1 MAWVIL
7 LEYSGDLMN
16 QQGVFWSAAEAD
28 AQSCG
33 KSVEDYLQGL
43 QDKFDP
49 YMRSGHVFDRDG
61 LKKGMRDLI
70 TRKKT
75 AISIVLGGKS
85 IGKTAVLQSLANE
98 FAQECSEVMVV
109 YVNARRLSGSLAKG
123 IKESL
128 GSLNDKKYFK
138 NIDWKKSTLINIHKC

>member
-1 MAWVIL
+1 
-7 LEYSGDLMN
+7 MN

-49 YMRSGHVFDRDG
+49 YMRSDHVFDRDG

-70 TRKKT
+70 TRKKNSHFHRSRWEKHRENSG
-75 AISIVLGGKS
+75 ASVPRQRIRPRVQRGHGRLR
-85 IGKTAVLQSLANE
+85 QR
-98 FAQECSEVMVV
+98 SEIERIACEGYQRVP
-109 YVNARRLSGSLAKG
+109 R
-123 IKESL
+123 
-128 GSLNDKKYFK
+128 
-138 NIDWKKSTLINIHKC
+138 